1 MRIARSLFALALVT
15 ASVLGHAAGILIV
28 QNSESRNADPDENHT
43 LVQLLAEEFD
53 NDGRVNP
60 IAWSINDPVFRS
72 AIDGKLV
79 PSTDNPDLGQIL
91 GAAEKLRA
99 EYILIVTIFKKEAD
113 IMGRAVLY
121 RKGQV
126 IWSDP
131 LKPEDAKSQPTNRQ
145 LTVATNGR
153 VDVQNSLRAAART
166 WSQFIYEKPLKAL
179 PPRPRIETPPPDPGT
194 NTSIPDAPPP
204 KKVDN
209 RELMTEVMKLL
220 AANKT
225 AEAIALL
232 RDAVDAEPVD
242 PERRRAL
249 ANALATAGLNEDA
262 AGEARRAADLFPE
275 QVDLR
280 TQAARFWMAA
290 GKIDEANADLNEA
303 VARNPESVETRLLLG
318 EVALAKLQ
326 VDAALAHFDFAISKS
341 PTADAHFKRALARAM
356 NDDADGCKQDMAAAS
371 KLGLGKDAL
380 EVRSQYT
387 TAVRVSQAAVSEMGV
402 AMRTLLQ
409 KARANFGNKEIRE
422 DQKVL
427 GRRSES
433 LIALFNVLTPPPA
446 NKNSHGQRSLALKLL
461 GQSLSELGA
470 YLDSGSE
477 DSLGDAT
484 ITLGEALKALAA
496 ADETYRTELQ

>member
-1 MRIARSLFALALVT
+1 MCIAKSLIALAFVS
-15 ASVLGHAAGILIV
+15 ASVLSQAAGILIV
-28 QNSESRNADPDENHT
+28 QNSESRNTDPDDGHL

-72 AIDGKLV
+72 AMDSKLV
-79 PSTDNPDLGQIL
+79 PSTDNPDIGQIL
-91 GAAEKLRA
+91 SAADKLRA
-99 EYILIVTIFKKEAD
+99 EYALVVTIFKKDAD
-113 IMGRAVLY
+113 VMGRAALY
-121 RKGQV
+121 RKGQLV
-126 IWSDP
+126 WSDP
-131 LKPEDAKSQPTNRQ
+131 QKPEDSKQPTSRL
-145 LTVATNGR
+145 LTVFTNSR
-153 VDVQNSLRAAART
+153 ADVPNSLRAASRT
-166 WSQFIYEKPLKAL
+166 WTQLIYEKPLKGL
-179 PPRPRIETPPPDPGT
+179 NPRPKIETPPPDPGT
-194 NTSIPDAPPP
+194 KPTIPDAPPP
-204 KKVDN
+204 TKVDN
-209 RELMTEVMKLL
+209 RDLMASVMKLL
-220 AANKT
+220 AANKA

-249 ANALATAGLNEDA
+249 ANALGTAGYNEQA

-290 GKIDEANADLNEA
+290 GKIDEANLDLNEA

-318 EVALAKLQ
+318 EVALGKLQ
-326 VDAALAHFDFAISKS
+326 VESAISHFDFAISKS

-356 NDDADGCKQDMAAAS
+356 NDDAEGCKQDMATAS
-371 KLGLGKDAL
+371 KLGLGKDPL

-409 KARANFGNKEIRE
+409 KARANFGNKEVRE

-427 GRRSES
+427 ARRCDS
-433 LIALFNVLTPPPA
+433 LIALFSILTPPPA
-446 NKNSHGQRSLALKLL
+446 NKNSHGQRALALKLL
-461 GQSLSELGA
+461 GQSLSELGS
-470 YLDSGSE
+470 YLDSGSD

-496 ADETYRTELQ
+496 ADETYKSELR